1 MMRITSVFRS
11 LFSVVLPFL
20 LLVMPLTNA
29 AECTY
34 GSVKAWFRTFSG
46 EWVNATAHPFL
57 HRGESFEIKVSIFTT
72 TDLRVVYLKLHEF
85 GTPVYEV
92 ISGPSMME
100 QVLENREP
108 FEWNHSWTSNW
119 TMQVQANT
127 TWVNASS
134 PLEVFVQFTKNHD
147 DDATVTFDI
156 LNAYI
161 LDSLWEQYP
170 FETNQ
175 NNSVQYRKPVQ
186 LTAPFLIDGMMIV
199 VFTCLILKRFRP
211 KQPWVS

>member
-1 MMRITSVFRS
+1 MMRMTSVFRS
-11 LFSVVLPFL
+11 LFSAVLPFL
-20 LLVMPLTNA
+20 LLVVPLTNA

-34 GSVKAWFRTFSG
+34 GSVKAWFRTPGG
-46 EWVNATAHPFL
+46 EWVNATAHPVL

-72 TDLRVVYLKLHEF
+72 TDLQVVYLKLHEF

-108 FEWNHSWTSNW
+108 LEGNHSWTSNW

-175 NNSVQYRKPVQ
+175 NNSVQHRKPVQ
-186 LTAPFLIDGMMIV
+186 LNAPFLVDGMMIV
-199 VFTCLILKRFRP
+199 FFTCLILKRFRP
-211 KQPWVS
+211 KQPRIS